1 MNKISTW
8 VALLIG
14 MTTLVGAM
22 FALDG
27 RYAKTEE
34 ISTIKDYVQQVDK
47 RLEVKILKDRANA
60 IQERMWKIEDRYGM
74 EVAKMSEEVREQYR
88 ELKKEYDEIMELIKK
103 DKKDE
108 EPN

>member
-1 MNKISTW
+1 MCSSD
-8 VALLIG
+8 LIG

-22 FALDG
+22 FALDS

-34 ISTIKDYVQQVDK
+34 ISTIKDYVQQIDK
-47 RLEVKILKDRANA
+47 RLDIKILKDRANA
-60 IQERMWKIEDRYGM
+60 LQERMWKIEDRYGM
-74 EVAKMSEEVREQYR
+74 EVAKMSEEVRDQYR

>member
-1 MNKISTW
+1 
-8 VALLIG
+8 
-14 MTTLVGAM
+14 
-22 FALDG
+22 
-27 RYAKTEE
+27 
-34 ISTIKDYVQQVDK
+34 
-47 RLEVKILKDRANA
+47 
-60 IQERMWKIEDRYGM
+60 MWKIEDRYGM